1 MKELINI
8 FSIMSSPQ
16 IKTYCIIG
24 DPVQHS
30 LSPIMQNTAFLALG
44 LKSSYFA
51 FRVPSMDLK
60 ASIESL
66 RSIGIAGFNV
76 TIPHKIS
83 ILKYLDQLD
92 DTAVKTNAV
101 NTVKNEEGK
110 LSGYNT
116 DLYGFIQPLNER
128 KVNFKGIKV
137 LIIGAGGAAYAI
149 ITALSYK
156 KGVSE
161 VIVVNRSPANA
172 FKLVHHGVKLG
183 LNCHGENFNNLDKFS
198 LNSDLIINAT
208 SIGLNNETSP
218 IKHDYIKP
226 NSIVYDIVYKP
237 VYTDLLR
244 KAKEANATVVF
255 GYEMLIA
262 QGAQAFKIWTG
273 LDAPV
278 DAMKKALFGIFGEPV

>member
-1 MKELINI
+1 MQ
-8 FSIMSSPQ
+8 P

-30 LSPIMQNTAFLALG
+30 LSPIMQNSAFSALG
-44 LKSSYFA
+44 IKSSYFS
-51 FRVPSMDLK
+51 FRVPSADLK

-83 ILKYLDQLD
+83 ILKYLDKLD
-92 DTAVKTNAV
+92 QTALKTNAV
-101 NTVKNEEGK
+101 NTVKNDEGI
-110 LSGYNT
+110 LIGYNT
-116 DLYGFIQPLNER
+116 DLYGFIQPLYQR
-128 KVNFKGIKV
+128 KINFNGIKV

-149 ITALSYK
+149 MTALSDE

-161 VIVVNRSPANA
+161 VIVVNRSADNA
-172 FKLVHHGVKLG
+172 SKLIQHGSKLG
-183 LNCHGENFNNLDKFS
+183 LNCYCENFNNLS
-198 LNSDLIINAT
+198 TTTLRSDLIINAT

-218 IKHDYIKP
+218 IDQKYIRP

-237 VYTDLLR
+237 IYTDLLR
-244 KAKEANATVVF
+244 QAKKANAIVVF

-273 LDAPV
+273 LDAPI
-278 DAMKKALFGIFGEPV
+278 DAMKKALFGIFGDPT

>member
-1 MKELINI
+1 ML
-8 FSIMSSPQ
+8 SPL
-16 IKTYCIIG
+16 IKTYCLIG

-30 LSPIMQNTAFLALG
+30 LSPIMQNSAFSALG
-44 LKSSYFA
+44 MKCSYIS
-51 FRVPSMDLK
+51 FRVPSTDLK

-76 TIPHKIS
+76 TIPHKMS

-92 DTAVKTNAV
+92 QTAVKTNAV
-101 NTVKNEEGK
+101 NTVKNVEGK
-110 LSGYNT
+110 LIGYNT
-116 DLYGFIQPLNER
+116 DLYGFIQPLYER
-128 KVNFKGIKV
+128 KVNFNGIKV

-149 ITALSYK
+149 MTALSDE

-161 VIVVNRSPANA
+161 VIVVNRSSANA
-172 FKLVHHGVKLG
+172 TKLIQHGLKLG
-183 LNCHGENFNNLDKFS
+183 LNCHDENFNNLS
-198 LNSDLIINAT
+198 LFTLHSDLIINAT
-208 SIGLNNETSP
+208 SIGLNNETFP
-218 IKHDYIKP
+218 IDHDHVKP

-278 DAMKKALFGIFGEPV
+278 DAMKKVLFGVFGEPT